1 MNYKRLWSKEALAAW
16 YAESSLYVCARKT
29 VSVRGGRVRR
39 VCSCP
44 CHSLIY
50 ATAAMALVNFFN
62 KMPKRK
68 HHKNK

>member
-1 MNYKRLWSKEALAAW
+1 MCVSGEGGSVVVTGGWVGCEVVKK
-16 YAESSLYVCARKT
+16 ESSL
-29 VSVRGGRVRR
+29 
-39 VCSCP
+39 CS

-50 ATAAMALVNFFN
+50 ATAAMASVNFFN